1 MQIYEDPYVAQ
12 KGPSVLICQPYMLHE
27 INILLF
33 SK

>member
-1 MQIYEDPYVAQ
+1 MQMYEDPYVAQ
-12 KGPSVLICQPYMLHE
+12 KGSSVLICQPYALRE